1 MWHNESRKRGV
12 YLTDQEV
19 LQLHISM
26 VPFLS
31 AVLGSGCEVVVHD
44 ISDPAHSV
52 VAISN
57 SLSGR
62 GIGDPM
68 TDLPVDQVEGSDFV
82 ANYSG
87 RSKGNEFLSCT
98 YYIKNEGRLIGL
110 LCVNKDVSYT
120 LETQR
125 ALSALLK
132 QFNLIPSE
140 DTTVSE
146 NLDGSVD
153 EIMRT
158 RIAETITQ
166 CMVSPSRMS
175 LEEKVR
181 VVHLLKADGVLS
193 MKGAM
198 AELASQLNVSVPT
211 IYRYLNRCEE
221 E

>member
-1 MWHNESRKRGV
+1 M
-12 YLTDQEV
+12 TDQEV

-31 AVLGSGCEVVVHD
+31 AVLGNGCEVVVHD
-44 ISDPAHSV
+44 ISDPTRSV

-62 GIGDPM
+62 SIGDPM
-68 TDLPVDQVEGSDFV
+68 TNLPVEQVGDSDFV

-87 RSKGNEFLSCT
+87 RSKDNEFLSCT
-98 YYIKNEGRLIGL
+98 YYIKNEGRLVGL
-110 LCVNKDVSYT
+110 LCVNKDVSCT
-120 LETQR
+120 LEAQR
-125 ALSALLK
+125 AISTLLK

-140 DTTVSE
+140 NTTVSE

-153 EIMRT
+153 DIMRT
-158 RIAETITQ
+158 RIADTITQ
-166 CMVSPSRMS
+166 CMVSPCRMS

-193 MKGAM
+193 MKGAVS
-198 AELASQLNVSVPT
+198 ELASQLNVSVPT